1 MRLRRPARTL
11 LSLKVDR
18 EAHIKKT
25 KAGTWHLSQ
34 HTQQTQKSDCGY
46 FDSQAVSV
54 AKRTVAAPPEHSV
67 VIDGDGDGL
76 LAVVPAAK
84 REPHTQKWRNAL
96 ETNINISH
104 REELR

>member
-1 MRLRRPARTL
+1 MASVT
-11 LSLKVDR
+11 
-18 EAHIKKT
+18 T
-25 KAGTWHLSQ
+25 
-34 HTQQTQKSDCGY
+34 HTANS
-46 FDSQAVSV
+46 DSQAVSV

-96 ETNINISH
+96 ETNINISYEANQ
-104 REELR
+104 RAIGVGCVCGKIKISSSGWRAVIGAIGARTAEQK